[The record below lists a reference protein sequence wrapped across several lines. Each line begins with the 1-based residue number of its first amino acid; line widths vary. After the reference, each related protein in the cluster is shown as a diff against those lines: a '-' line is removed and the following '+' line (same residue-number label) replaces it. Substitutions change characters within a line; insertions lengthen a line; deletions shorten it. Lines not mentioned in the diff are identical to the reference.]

1 MLPVRVNAISSSTC
15 SLSEASK
22 LLNRFV
28 TSDPSSDS
36 YAKSYVK
43 TVAVALDE
51 CLSRRE
57 GALIATADRRG
68 GKERTQRHSIGS
80 PAAELGGR
88 NLLEISGSCGLRK
101 CGKWNH
107 ATEFLDVS
115 PRGRSSPDSLLKK
128 REHAV
133 SNVTRPDNSGM
144 HLDHARDDLR
154 SGAPETASKKC
165 KKKRRHSTIDDTAH
179 PMVHSEERMAV
190 AFEDSQDKRSERK
203 RRKKERKDTAS
214 DPSTVLS
221 FAENVTGVATM
232 NSSDPQL
239 PRGYQYFASEKEKR
253 RKHRKHRDSGT
264 QTLSE

>member
-43 TVAVALDE
+43 NVAVALDE

-80 PAAELGGR
+80 PAAELSGR
-88 NLLEISGSCGLRK
+88 NLLEISGSGGLRK
-101 CGKWNH
+101 CGKRNH

-115 PRGRSSPDSLLKK
+115 PRGRSSPDSLPKK

-133 SNVTRPDNSGM
+133 SNVTRPDDSGM
-144 HLDHARDDLR
+144 HLDHARDDFR
-154 SGAPETASKKC
+154 SGAKY
-165 KKKRRHSTIDDTAH
+165 KKKKRHSTIDDTAH
-179 PMVHSEERMAV
+179 LMVPEGRMAL

-203 RRKKERKDTAS
+203 RRKKERKDTDALG
-214 DPSTVLS
+214 PSTVLS
-221 FAENVTGVATM
+221 FAENVTGVA
-232 NSSDPQL
+232 SSDPQL
-239 PRGYQYFASEKEKR
+239 PQGYQYFASEKEKR

>member
-43 TVAVALDE
+43 NVAIALDE

-57 GALIATADRRG
+57 GAFIATADRRG
-68 GKERTQRHSIGS
+68 GKERSQRHSIGS
-80 PAAELGGR
+80 PAAELGRR
-88 NLLEISGSCGLRK
+88 NLLEISGSGGLRE

-144 HLDHARDDLR
+144 HLDHARDDFR
-154 SGAPETASKKC
+154 SGAPESASKKY

-179 PMVHSEERMAV
+179 LMVPEGRMAL

-203 RRKKERKDTAS
+203 RRKTERKDTDAL

-221 FAENVTGVATM
+221 FAENVTGVA
-232 NSSDPQL
+232 SSDPQL